1 MDATSLIITVFALVT
16 GLAVGIII
24 GSRLLRADKAAA
36 SDHLGLAT
44 AATTNAVAPVR
55 ESLERFDN
63 RLRDLETTR
72 IQWHAQLREQ
82 VEAVRL
88 TGEGL
93 RRETSSLA
101 TALRKPQVRGQ
112 WGEMHLKR
120 TAELAGMVDRCDFN
134 LQVSVHD
141 GEGALLRP
149 DMIVQ
154 LAGDK
159 QVVVDSKVPLDAY
172 LDAAQAESD
181 EEYRAHLTRHVR
193 QVRAHIDALAAKA
206 YWKQFEQAPEFVV
219 LFVPGESFLSGA
231 LEAEPTL
238 LEYAA
243 QKKVVLATPTTLIA
257 LLRTVAYA
265 WSQEKL
271 AANAREVQSMA
282 RELYDRISTVSSHLD
297 SLGKSLVSSV
307 THYNKTVASI
317 ESRVLVTARKFNE
330 FDIGDSEV
338 VRPRLV
344 EETARSLTAP
354 ELTDRLTS

>member
-1 MDATSLIITVFALVT
+1 MNASSLGLIVALALIT
-16 GLAVGIII
+16 GLAVGILI
-24 GSRLLRADKAAA
+24 GSRVLRRDEASA

-44 AATTNAVAPVR
+44 SATANAVAPVK
-55 ESLERFDN
+55 ESLDRFDH
-63 RLRDLETTR
+63 RLRDLEASR
-72 IQWHAQLREQ
+72 IQWHSQLREQ

-93 RRETSSLA
+93 RKETSSLA

-134 LQVSVHD
+134 LQVSVRD
-141 GEGALLRP
+141 GDNLLRP

-172 LDAAQAESD
+172 LDAAQSETDD
-181 EEYRAHLTRHVR
+181 EYQAHLARHVR
-193 QVRAHIDALAAKA
+193 QVKTHIDSLAAKS
-206 YWKQFEQAPEFVV
+206 YWKQFDQAPEFVV
-219 LFVPGESFLSGA
+219 LFVPVESFLSQA

-271 AANAREVQSMA
+271 AANAREVQSLA
-282 RELYDRISTVSSHLD
+282 RELYERIGTVSTHLE

-307 THYNKTVASI
+307 ANYNKTVASI

-330 FDIGDSEV
+330 FEIGSEPIND
-338 VRPRLV
+338 PRFV
-344 EETARSLTAP
+344 EETARALTAP
-354 ELTDRLTS
+354 ELTEGLTS